1 MNKIIKK
8 NIHSSDRTLVI
19 LALRVINSYISSGL
33 ENISP
38 LFLKIQSKDDK
49 VLGKIREVA
58 KLYNTFY
65 QYRMCSKEVL
75 GALDDSTYLLF
86 GTAGV
91 YSDLKSL
98 IDSIKPEFK
107 ADFPDIF
114 LHDGN

>member
-1 MNKIIKK
+1 MGRLVKK
-8 NIHSSDRTLVI
+8 NIHPSDRTLVI

-65 QYRMCSKEVL
+65 QYRMCSKEFL
-75 GALDDSTYLLF
+75 NALDDSIYIF
-86 GTAGV
+86 SGTAGV
-91 YSDLKSL
+91 YNNLKKL

-114 LHDGN
+114 LHDSN